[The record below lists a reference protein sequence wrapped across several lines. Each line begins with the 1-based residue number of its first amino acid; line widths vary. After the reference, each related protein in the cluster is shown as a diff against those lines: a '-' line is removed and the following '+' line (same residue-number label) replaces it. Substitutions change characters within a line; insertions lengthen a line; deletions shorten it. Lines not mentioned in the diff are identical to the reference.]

1 VRSAVLYNPI
11 AGRGR
16 AVQVAG
22 SVSARLQ
29 ALGHGPLERRSERA
43 GHIRALAAEVAGE
56 VDRVL
61 VLGGDGSLREAAAG
75 LLEVDGADRPELG
88 VLPFG
93 TGNVV
98 ARELGLPLDP
108 VVAIDTIAAAGTV
121 DWDVGRATADGGPA
135 EIFLAMA
142 GFGFDAG
149 ISARIDAA
157 RRGRLGARWY
167 RWSANTLY
175 GWCGLRELLRLAP
188 PRFEVSVGGEARASR
203 AVSAI
208 ASNTRTY
215 GKSMWLSPGARPDDG
230 HLDLHVRERA
240 NPLVGATVLALAQLQ
255 RPISSRL
262 ATDTPGATARI
273 ASIPGGKPLTWQL
286 DGDRMEEAREVLLE
300 VSPRALR
307 LIGRLAS

>member
-1 VRSAVLYNPI
+1 MLFNPI

-22 SVSARLQ
+22 SVGARLQ
-29 ALGHGPLERRSERA
+29 ALGHGSFERRSERA
-43 GHIRALAAEVAGE
+43 GHIRELAAEVAGE

-75 LLEVDGADRPELG
+75 LLELDARDRPELG

-108 VVAIDTIAAAGTV
+108 MAAIDVIAASGAV
-121 DWDVGRATADGGPA
+121 AWDAGRARADGGA
-135 EIFLAMA
+135 EEVFLAMA

-157 RRGRLGARWY
+157 RASRMGARWY
-167 RWSANTLY
+167 RWSANSLY
-175 GWCGLRELLRLAP
+175 GWCGVRELLRLAP
-188 PRFEVSVGGEARASR
+188 PRFEVSVEGSPAGRR
-203 AVSAI
+203 AVSAVV
-208 ASNTRTY
+208 SNTRTY

-230 HLDLHVRERA
+230 QLDVHVRERA
-240 NPLVGATVLALAQLQ
+240 NPLVGAAVLALAQLQ
-255 RPISSRL
+255 CPISIRL
-262 ATDTPGATARI
+262 ATDTPGGSVRI
-273 ASIPGGKPLTWQL
+273 ASLPGQPPIAWQL
-286 DGDRMEEAREVLLE
+286 DGDRMVAAREVELGL
-300 VSPRALR
+300 RAGALR
-307 LIGRLAS
+307 LIGRLDA

>member
-1 VRSAVLYNPI
+1 
-11 AGRGR
+11 
-16 AVQVAG
+16 
-22 SVSARLQ
+22 
-29 ALGHGPLERRSERA
+29 
-43 GHIRALAAEVAGE
+43 
-56 VDRVL
+56 
-61 VLGGDGSLREAAAG
+61 
-75 LLEVDGADRPELG
+75 
-88 VLPFG
+88 
-93 TGNVV
+93 VV

>member
-1 VRSAVLYNPI
+1 M
-11 AGRGR
+11 
-16 AVQVAG
+16 QVAG

-43 GHIRALAAEVAGE
+43 GHIRELAVEVASE

-75 LLEVDGADRPELG
+75 LLELDGADRPELG

-108 VVAIDTIAAAGTV
+108 VLAIDAIAAAGAV
-121 DWDVGRATADGGPA
+121 DWDVGRATADGGA
-135 EIFLAMA
+135 VEIFLAMA

-188 PRFEVSVGGEARASR
+188 PRFEVSVEGEARASR

-240 NPLVGATVLALAQLQ
+240 NPLVGAAVLALAQLQ

-262 ATDTPGATARI
+262 ATDTSGARARI
-273 ASIPGGKPLTWQL
+273 VSTPGGPPLSWQL
-286 DGDRMEEAREVLLE
+286 DGDRMEAAREVLLE
-300 VSPRALR
+300 LSPSALR
-307 LIGRLAS
+307 LIGRLTP

>member
-1 VRSAVLYNPI
+1 VLFNPI

-22 SVSARLQ
+22 SVGARLQ
-29 ALGHGPLERRSERA
+29 VLGHESFERRSEHA
-43 GHIRALAAEVAGE
+43 GHIRELAAQVAEE

-75 LLEVDGADRPELG
+75 LLELDASARPALG

-108 VVAIDTIAAAGTV
+108 VAAIDVIAAAGAV
-121 DWDVGRATADGGPA
+121 DWDVGLARADGGA
-135 EIFLAMA
+135 EEVFLAMA

-157 RRGRLGARWY
+157 RGSRLGARWY
-167 RWSANTLY
+167 RWSASSLY
-175 GWCGLRELLRLAP
+175 GWCGMRELLRLAP
-188 PRFEVSVGGEARASR
+188 PRFEVSVEGDLVASR
-203 AVSAI
+203 AVSAVV
-208 ASNTRTY
+208 SNTRTY

-230 HLDLHVRERA
+230 RLDVHVRERA
-240 NPLVGATVLALAQLQ
+240 NPLVGAAVLALAQLQ
-255 RPISSRL
+255 RPRSRSL
-262 ATDTPGATARI
+262 AVDA
-273 ASIPGGKPLTWQL
+273 PGGRARVGSLTGGPPVAWQL
-286 DGDRMEEAREVLLE
+286 DGDRMDAAREIELE
-300 VSPRALR
+300 LAAGALR
-307 LIGRLAS
+307 VIGNVEA